1 MNYEDV
7 ILLVKAGF
15 TRDQI
20 AAMQAPTPAPAPVPA
35 PAPAP
40 VPAPAP
46 APAPVPAPAPA
57 PAPAPVPAPAPAP
70 APVPAPA
77 PAPAPV
83 PTPAPAPA
91 PTPAPELGN
100 DLTGLTQLLTSE
112 FAKLNDA
119 IVKANLQQAQQPP
132 QESVDDIL
140 ASIINPPQKTSGTP
154 FSFKE
159 VKS

>member
-1 MNYEDV
+1 MNYEDI
-7 ILLVKAGF
+7 ILLVKAGY

-20 AAMQAPTPAPAPVPA
+20 AAMQAPAPAPTPTPTPA
-35 PAPAP
+35 E
-40 VPAPAP
+40 PAPAP
-46 APAPVPAPAPA
+46 APAEPPALPKPQGL
-57 PAPAPVPAPAPAP
+57 
-70 APVPAPA
+70 
-77 PAPAPV
+77 
-83 PTPAPAPA
+83 
-91 PTPAPELGN
+91 E
-100 DLTGLTQLLTSE
+100 DLSQMLSAE

>member
-1 MNYEDV
+1 MNYEDI
-7 ILLVKAGF
+7 ILLVKAGY

-20 AAMQAPTPAPAPVPA
+20 AAMQAPAPTLA
-35 PAPAP
+35 
-40 VPAPAP
+40 
-46 APAPVPAPAPA
+46 
-57 PAPAPVPAPAPAP
+57 
-70 APVPAPA
+70 
-77 PAPAPV
+77 
-83 PTPAPAPA
+83 PAPAPA
-91 PTPAPELGN
+91 PTPAPAEPAPAPAPTLTPAEPPAPPKSQGIE
-100 DLTGLTQLLTSE
+100 DLSIKLSAE

>member
-7 ILLVKAGF
+7 ILLVKAGY

-20 AAMQAPTPAPAPVPA
+20 AAMQAPPAPAEPPAQPAPALAEPPAPPA
-35 PAPAP
+35 PAPAEP
-40 VPAPAP
+40 PAPPAPADP
-46 APAPVPAPAPA
+46 PKPQGLA
-57 PAPAPVPAPAPAP
+57 
-70 APVPAPA
+70 
-77 PAPAPV
+77 
-83 PTPAPAPA
+83 
-91 PTPAPELGN
+91 
-100 DLTGLTQLLTSE
+100 DLSQILAAE

-140 ASIINPPQKTSGTP
+140 ATIINPPQKPSGTP

-159 VKS
+159 VKI